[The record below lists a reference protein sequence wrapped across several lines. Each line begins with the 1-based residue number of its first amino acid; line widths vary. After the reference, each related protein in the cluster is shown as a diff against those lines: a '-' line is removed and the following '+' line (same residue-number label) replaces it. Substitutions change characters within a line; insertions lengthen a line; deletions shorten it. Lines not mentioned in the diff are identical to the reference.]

1 MPRAEKES
9 TKDMNMQPRE
19 DLMTT
24 AEVAEYLRL
33 GERKVYELVRERVIP
48 CVRVTGKLL
57 FPRPAIDLWLMNHL
71 ESDERV
77 VRDAPAVVAGSHD
90 PLLEWAVRESG
101 SDLALLLNG
110 SVDGVRRLLA
120 NEAQVIGFHLIHED
134 GSWNN
139 PAHCGLGGL
148 RDLVTIEWARRS
160 QGLIVAA
167 GNPLDVRDVRALAN
181 PGIRVLRRQQ
191 DAGADV
197 LLRTLLKQAG
207 MTLDDVHAL
216 EQCALTHDDLALE
229 VLRGGA
235 DCGLGVEA
243 AARRHGLD
251 FVPVCQERFDLGM
264 RRRAYFQPQLQILL
278 RFATTERFRSR
289 AESLGGYDL
298 TGHGQVRYN
307 A

>member
-1 MPRAEKES
+1 MPSNEKKS
-9 TKDMNMQPRE
+9 TEDMNMQPRE
-19 DLMTT
+19 ELMTT

-33 GERKVYELVRERVIP
+33 GERKVYELVREQVIP

-57 FPRPAIDLWLMNHL
+57 FPRQAIDLWLMNHL
-71 ESDERV
+71 ESDARV

-120 NEAQVIGFHLIHED
+120 NEAQLIGFHLIHED

-148 RDLVTIEWARRS
+148 RDLVTVEWARRT
-160 QGLIVAA
+160 QGLIVAS
-167 GNPLDVRDVRALAN
+167 GNPLEIRDVAALARS
-181 PGIRVLRRQQ
+181 GLCVLRRQQ

-197 LLRTLLKQAG
+197 LLRALLTQAG

-216 EQCALTHDDLALE
+216 EHCALTHDDLALE

-243 AARRHGLD
+243 VARRHGLD

-264 RRRAYFQPQLQILL
+264 RRRAYFQPQLQTLL
-278 RFATTERFRSR
+278 RFAQTERFHSR

>member
-1 MPRAEKES
+1 
-9 TKDMNMQPRE
+9 MNMQPRE

-24 AEVAEYLRL
+24 AEVADYLRL

-57 FPRPAIDLWLMNHL
+57 FPRQAIDLWLMNHL
-71 ESDERV
+71 ESDERI
-77 VRDAPAVVAGSHD
+77 VRDTPAVLAGSHD

-110 SVDGVRRLLA
+110 SGDGVRRLLA
-120 NEAQVIGFHLIHED
+120 NQAQVIGFHLIHED
-134 GSWNN
+134 GTWNN
-139 PAHCGLGGL
+139 PARCGLGGL
-148 RDLVTIEWARRS
+148 RDLVTIEWAQRT
-160 QGLIVAA
+160 QGLIVAP
-167 GNPLDVRDVRALAN
+167 GNPLEIRDVRALAN
-181 PGIRVLRRQQ
+181 PRVRVLRRQEG
-191 DAGADV
+191 AGADV
-197 LLRTLLKQAG
+197 LLRELLRQVGLTLG
-207 MTLDDVHAL
+207 HVHTLEH
-216 EQCALTHDDLALE
+216 CALTHDDLALE

-251 FVPVCQERFDLGM
+251 FVPICLERFDLGM
-264 RRRAYFQPQLQILL
+264 RRRAYFQPQLQALL
-278 RFATTERFRSR
+278 GVAKTERFRSR

-298 TGHGQVRYN
+298 AGHGQVRYN

>member
-1 MPRAEKES
+1 
-9 TKDMNMQPRE
+9 MNMQPRE

-57 FPRPAIDLWLMNHL
+57 FPRQAIDLWLMNHL
-71 ESDERV
+71 ESDERI
-77 VRDAPAVVAGSHD
+77 VRDTPAVLAGSHD

-110 SVDGVRRLLA
+110 SGDGVRRLLA
-120 NEAQVIGFHLIHED
+120 NQAQVIGFHLIHED
-134 GSWNN
+134 GTWNN
-139 PAHCGLGGL
+139 PARCGLGGL
-148 RDLVTIEWARRS
+148 RDLVTIEWAQRT
-160 QGLIVAA
+160 QGLIVAP
-167 GNPLDVRDVRALAN
+167 GNPLEIRDVRTLAN
-181 PGIRVLRRQQ
+181 PRVRVLRRQE

-197 LLRTLLKQAG
+197 LLRELLRQASLTLG
-207 MTLDDVHAL
+207 DVHTL
-216 EQCALTHDDLALE
+216 EHCALTHDDLALE

-251 FVPVCQERFDLGM
+251 FVPVCKERFDLGM
-264 RRRAYFQPQLQILL
+264 RRRAYFQPHLQALL
-278 RFATTERFRSR
+278 GFAKTERFRNR

>member
-1 MPRAEKES
+1 
-9 TKDMNMQPRE
+9 MNMQPRE

-57 FPRPAIDLWLMNHL
+57 FPRQAIDLWLMNHL
-71 ESDERV
+71 ESDERI
-77 VRDAPAVVAGSHD
+77 VRDTPAVLAGSHD

-110 SVDGVRRLLA
+110 SGDGVRRLLA
-120 NEAQVIGFHLIHED
+120 NQAQVIGFHLIHED
-134 GSWNN
+134 GTWNN
-139 PAHCGLGGL
+139 PARCGLGGL
-148 RDLVTIEWARRS
+148 RDLVTIEWAQRT
-160 QGLIVAA
+160 QGLIVAP
-167 GNPLDVRDVRALAN
+167 GNPLGIREIRALAN
-181 PGIRVLRRQQ
+181 PGVRVLRRQEG
-191 DAGADV
+191 AGADV
-197 LLRTLLKQAG
+197 LLRELLRQASLTLG
-207 MTLDDVHAL
+207 DVHTL
-216 EQCALTHDDLALE
+216 EHCALTHDDLALE

-235 DCGLGVEA
+235 DCGVGVEA

-251 FVPVCQERFDLGM
+251 FVPVCRERFDLGM
-264 RRRAYFQPQLQILL
+264 RRRAYFQPHLQALL
-278 RFATTERFRSR
+278 GFAKTERFRNR

-298 TGHGQVRYN
+298 AGHGQVRYN

>member
-1 MPRAEKES
+1 
-9 TKDMNMQPRE
+9 MNMQPRE

-24 AEVAEYLRL
+24 AEVADYLRL

-57 FPRPAIDLWLMNHL
+57 FPRQAIDLWLMNHL
-71 ESDERV
+71 ESDERI
-77 VRDAPAVVAGSHD
+77 VRDTPAVLAGSHD

-110 SVDGVRRLLA
+110 SGDGVRRLLA
-120 NEAQVIGFHLIHED
+120 NQAQVIGFHLIHED
-134 GSWNN
+134 GTWNN
-139 PAHCGLGGL
+139 PARCGLGGL
-148 RDLVTIEWARRS
+148 RDLVTIEWAQRT
-160 QGLIVAA
+160 QGLIVAP
-167 GNPLDVRDVRALAN
+167 GNPLEIRDVRALAN
-181 PGIRVLRRQQ
+181 PRVRVLRRQEG
-191 DAGADV
+191 AGADV
-197 LLRTLLKQAG
+197 LLRELLRQVGLTLG
-207 MTLDDVHAL
+207 HVHTLEH
-216 EQCALTHDDLALE
+216 CALTHDDLALE

-251 FVPVCQERFDLGM
+251 FVPICLERFDLGM
-264 RRRAYFQPQLQILL
+264 RRRAYFQPQLQALL
-278 RFATTERFRSR
+278 GVAKTERFRSR

>member
-1 MPRAEKES
+1 
-9 TKDMNMQPRE
+9 MNMQPRE

-24 AEVAEYLRL
+24 AEVADYLRL

-57 FPRPAIDLWLMNHL
+57 FPRQAIDLWLMNHL
-71 ESDERV
+71 ESDERI
-77 VRDAPAVVAGSHD
+77 VRDTPAVLAGSHD

-110 SVDGVRRLLA
+110 SGDGVRRLLA
-120 NEAQVIGFHLIHED
+120 NQAQVIGFHLIHED
-134 GSWNN
+134 GTWNN
-139 PAHCGLGGL
+139 PARCGLGGL
-148 RDLVTIEWARRS
+148 RDLVTIEWAQRT
-160 QGLIVAA
+160 QGLIVAP
-167 GNPLDVRDVRALAN
+167 GNPLEIRDVRALAN
-181 PGIRVLRRQQ
+181 PRVRVLRRQEG
-191 DAGADV
+191 AGADV
-197 LLRTLLKQAG
+197 LLRELLRQVGLTLG
-207 MTLDDVHAL
+207 DVHTL
-216 EQCALTHDDLALE
+216 EHCALTHDDLALE

-251 FVPVCQERFDLGM
+251 FVPICLERFDLGM
-264 RRRAYFQPQLQILL
+264 RRRAYFQPQLQALL
-278 RFATTERFRSR
+278 GVAKTERFRSR

>member
-1 MPRAEKES
+1 MPRDEKES

-57 FPRPAIDLWLMNHL
+57 FPRQAIDLWLMNHL
-71 ESDERV
+71 ESQDRV

-120 NEAQVIGFHLIHED
+120 QEAQVIGFHLIHED

-148 RDLVTIEWARRS
+148 RDLVTVEWATRT
-160 QGLIVAA
+160 QGLIVAS
-167 GNPLDVRDVRALAN
+167 GNPREIGDVRTLAN

-197 LLRTLLKQAG
+197 LLRALLTQAG
-207 MTLDDVHAL
+207 VALEDVHAL
-216 EQCALTHDDLALE
+216 EHCALTHDDLALE

-264 RRRAYFQPQLQILL
+264 RRRTYFQPQLQTLL
-278 RFATTERFRSR
+278 RFAKTERFRSR

>member
-1 MPRAEKES
+1 
-9 TKDMNMQPRE
+9 MNMQPRE
-19 DLMTT
+19 ELMTT

-57 FPRPAIDLWLMNHL
+57 FPRQTIDLWLMNHL
-71 ESDERV
+71 ESDETV
-77 VRDAPAVVAGSHD
+77 IRDAPAIVAGSHD

-110 SVDGVRRLLA
+110 SVDGIRRLLA

-139 PAHCGLGGL
+139 PTHCGLGGM
-148 RDLVTIEWARRS
+148 RDLVTIEWARRT
-160 QGLIVAA
+160 QGLMVAP
-167 GNPLDVRDVRALAN
+167 GNPLQILDVRVLAN
-181 PGIRVLRRQQ
+181 PEIRVLRRQQ

-197 LLRTLLKQAG
+197 LLRALLTQEG
-207 MTLDDVHAL
+207 MTLDDVCAL
-216 EQCALTHDDLALE
+216 EHCALTHDDLALE
-229 VLRGGA
+229 ILRGGA
-235 DCGLGVEA
+235 DCGLGIEA

-251 FVPVCQERFDLGM
+251 FVPVCEERFDLGM
-264 RRRAYFQPQLQILL
+264 RRRAYFHPQVQTVL
-278 RFATTERFRSR
+278 RFARTERFRTR

-298 TGHGQVRYN
+298 AGNGQVRYN